1 MIVNRTDPPRAHDER
16 GLVRT
21 ACPLFTGRGAF
32 ASRMA
37 TTDYER
43 RLDMAAT
50 LLARGV
56 RRVLGAEVAREH
68 SAVERENDALPV
80 RATEAVM
87 GAASNQEKTTR

>member
-1 MIVNRTDPPRAHDER
+1 
-16 GLVRT
+16 
-21 ACPLFTGRGAF
+21 
-32 ASRMA
+32 MA
-37 TTDYER
+37 TTDHDR
-43 RLDMAAT
+43 RLDNAAT

-56 RRVLGAEVAREH
+56 RRVLGTDLAREH

>member
-1 MIVNRTDPPRAHDER
+1 VNRTDPPRAHDKR

-43 RLDMAAT
+43 RLDIAAAV
-50 LLARGV
+50 LARGV
-56 RRVLGAEVAREH
+56 RRVLGADLTAEH
-68 SAVERENDALPV
+68 GAVERENDALPV

>member
-1 MIVNRTDPPRAHDER
+1 VNRTDPPRAHDKR

-21 ACPLFTGRGAF
+21 ARPLFTGPGAF

-43 RLDMAAT
+43 RLDIAAAV
-50 LLARGV
+50 LARGV
-56 RRVLGAEVAREH
+56 RRVLGADLTPEH
-68 SAVERENDALPV
+68 GAIERENDALPV

-87 GAASNQEKTTR
+87 GATSNQEKTTR

>member
-1 MIVNRTDPPRAHDER
+1 MNRTYPPRAHDKR

-21 ACPLFTGRGAF
+21 ARPLFTGRGAF

-43 RLDMAAT
+43 RLDIAAT

-56 RRVLGAEVAREH
+56 RRVLGADLTHEH
-68 SAVERENDALPV
+68 SAVERENDALRV

-87 GAASNQEKTTR
+87 GAASNQEKPTR

>member
-1 MIVNRTDPPRAHDER
+1 MNRTDPPRAHDKR
-16 GLVRT
+16 GLART

-43 RLDMAAT
+43 RLDIAAAV
-50 LLARGV
+50 LARGV
-56 RRVLGAEVAREH
+56 RRVLGADLAREH
-68 SAVERENDALPV
+68 RAVERENDALPV